1 MIALIRCTTDF
12 FRGDKVDKIA
22 LKGLDHVMV
31 CTVADSNVYIRHYAI
46 TFKKSGTKVPN
57 VELTPM
63 GPHIDLVL
71 RRTRLA
77 SADLWKLAL
86 KQPKGLK
93 PTKVKNISH
102 NSMGDKEGRLHL
114 ARQDLSSMKVKRVK
128 ALRETSKRKQE
139 EAGEETAPAKKARA

>member
-1 MIALIRCTTDF
+1 MLLPSLVCCAPDF

-77 SADLWKLAL
+77 SQDLWKLAL
-86 KQPKGLK
+86 KQPKG
-93 PTKVKNISH
+93 
-102 NSMGDKEGRLHL
+102 
-114 ARQDLSSMKVKRVK
+114 
-128 ALRETSKRKQE
+128 
-139 EAGEETAPAKKARA
+139 